1 MININKNKMLNT
13 RSKIKKILKEQLELI
28 KLSES
33 EINRINKVGRE
44 FAEELRE
51 KLKNKKIK
59 GEVFIGGSLAKKTL
73 VKKDIYDIDVFV
85 RFYEQKDIPRLKEI
99 LLKAKKVHGSR
110 DYYQIK
116 RKEVVIEIIPVL
128 KISKPEE
135 SINVTD
141 LSYFH
146 VNYILKK
153 IKSNK
158 KLVNEIILAKSFAHA
173 QNCYGAES
181 YIKGFSG
188 YALELLVCHYK
199 SFLSFIK
206 EISKLDIKKRLV
218 IDDAKFYKNKNIMEE
233 INKSKIGSII
243 LIDPTF
249 KERNAVSSLSKET
262 LIKFQNACK
271 SFLKSPSS
279 NFFIKKPIFEG
290 FKKYKN
296 LKILK
301 IKTNK
306 QAGDISGTKS
316 KKFFGFFI
324 SRLKKSFDIKKSGFE
339 YNEEKNIASFYFVLN
354 KKKSNVIKGPPV
366 SSINN
371 LKNFKKAHTKAF
383 IKKGF
388 AYVKLIHTLTFDKW
402 FKKFLRKDKKIIREM
417 GVKSVRLA

>member
-116 RKEVVIEIIPVL
+116 RKDIVIEIIPVL

-153 IKSNK
+153 IS
-158 KLVNEIILAKSFAHA
+158 LGIIQYS
-173 QNCYGAES
+173 
-181 YIKGFSG
+181 
-188 YALELLVCHYK
+188 LL
-199 SFLSFIK
+199 K
-206 EISKLDIKKRLV
+206 EGWIRL
-218 IDDAKFYKNKNIMEE
+218 ML
-233 INKSKIGSII
+233 
-243 LIDPTF
+243 LI
-249 KERNAVSSLSKET
+249 
-262 LIKFQNACK
+262 
-271 SFLKSPSS
+271 
-279 NFFIKKPIFEG
+279 
-290 FKKYKN
+290 Y
-296 LKILK
+296 
-301 IKTNK
+301 
-306 QAGDISGTKS
+306 
-316 KKFFGFFI
+316 
-324 SRLKKSFDIKKSGFE
+324 
-339 YNEEKNIASFYFVLN
+339 
-354 KKKSNVIKGPPV
+354 
-366 SSINN
+366 
-371 LKNFKKAHTKAF
+371 
-383 IKKGF
+383 
-388 AYVKLIHTLTFDKW
+388 
-402 FKKFLRKDKKIIREM
+402 
-417 GVKSVRLA
+417 